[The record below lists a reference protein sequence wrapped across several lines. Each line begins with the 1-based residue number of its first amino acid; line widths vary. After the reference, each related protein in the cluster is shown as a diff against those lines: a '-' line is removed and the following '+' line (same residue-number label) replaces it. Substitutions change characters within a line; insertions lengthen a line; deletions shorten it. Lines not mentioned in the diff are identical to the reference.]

1 MDPVTYDVP
10 KKRYL
15 EGMNIHKSQ
24 PFMRVSRW
32 GFYGFRLDPG
42 TQITMGFQVPIIDNF
57 VCQTCGFILA
67 PKTWIL
73 TAQLWISTIQNVDS
87 DHSLGL
93 IHRGLGIDRHET
105 LIFCSDA
112 WKSCDM
118 MMLPVLWHW
127 WFAISFSSYPVF
139 RMGQPWGLYKSWD
152 LPMAHTLP
160 GKVSWSKT
168 MMMKC

>member
-1 MDPVTYDVP
+1 MGTPW
-10 KKRYL
+10 
-15 EGMNIHKSQ
+15 
-24 PFMRVSRW
+24 VSTRPW
-32 GFYGFRLDPG
+32 DTNYNGFS
-42 TQITMGFQVPIIDNF
+42 QVPIIDNF

-105 LIFCSDA
+105 LIFCYDA

-118 MMLPVLWHW
+118 MMLPVL
-127 WFAISFSSYPVF
+127 
-139 RMGQPWGLYKSWD
+139 
-152 LPMAHTLP
+152 
-160 GKVSWSKT
+160 
-168 MMMKC
+168 